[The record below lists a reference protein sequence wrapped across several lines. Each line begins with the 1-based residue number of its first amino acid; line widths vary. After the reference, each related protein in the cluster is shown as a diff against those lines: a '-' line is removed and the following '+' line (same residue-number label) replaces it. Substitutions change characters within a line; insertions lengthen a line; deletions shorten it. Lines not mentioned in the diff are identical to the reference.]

1 MSNELTGKFANALN
15 LVSQANSAMIEA
27 IEDAVRENEDGD
39 VSYYE
44 TIDDSCGYE
53 EDRYIR
59 YNDDGDI
66 CVFDEDDNELYHLED
81 LTANELF
88 DICAKLV

>member
-1 MSNELTGKFANALN
+1 MSNELTGKFANALS
-15 LVSQANSAMIEA
+15 LVAQANNAMIEA
-27 IEDAVRENEDGD
+27 IEDAVRENEDGE
-39 VSYYE
+39 VSFYE

-66 CVFDEDDNELYHLED
+66 CVFDEDDNELYHIED
-81 LTANELF
+81 LSANELF
-88 DICAKLV
+88 DICVKLV